1 MLTVILTTIS
11 ISKAAQGFDFRRG
24 ESHKPLAPT
33 KIIRRAKERRIM
45 TESRYEIGMKVRREV
60 LGDEHVDRAQAR
72 ITEFDADFQRF
83 ITETAWGSL
92 WARPDLDRRTRSLV
106 TIAILAALGREEL
119 ALHLKASRNT
129 GVDPHEIAEVL
140 MHVAV
145 YAGVPAA
152 NSAFATAKKEFDNS
166 LATASDVSDPDAKPN
181 V

>member
-1 MLTVILTTIS
+1 MS
-11 ISKAAQGFDFRRG
+11 
-24 ESHKPLAPT
+24 ESL
-33 KIIRRAKERRIM
+33 
-45 TESRYEIGMKVRREV
+45 YELGMKVRKEV
-60 LGDEHVDRAQAR
+60 LGEEHVERAQAR
-72 ITEFDADFQRF
+72 MTEFDADFQRF

-129 GVDPHEIAEVL
+129 GVDPREVAEVL

-152 NSAFATAKKEFDNS
+152 NAAFAVAKKEFE
-166 LATASDVSDPDAKPN
+166 
-181 V
+181 